1 MFAKIQ
7 HIHFVGIGGIGMSGI
22 AEVLLNL
29 GYKVSGSDLKSS
41 AVTQR
46 LASLGAIT
54 FEGHRAENISGA
66 EVVVTSSAIATE
78 NPEVTEAHKLHIPVI
93 QRAEM
98 LAELMRLKYGIAIA
112 GMHGKTTTT
121 SMVAAVLAGGGLDPT
136 VVVGGRVDAMGS
148 NARLGKSQYLVAEAD
163 ESDRS
168 FLKLSPIL
176 SVVTNIDREHMDCY
190 RNMRDVKKTFLDF
203 MDRVPFYGMIVACND
218 DPLLRRLLPEVQRR
232 TVTYGTRRGSDF
244 LIKVPAADSHVLQNR
259 RDMGHPT
266 DEVAPPV
273 PRPLREGGNSD
284 VRGPLSRFS
293 VRYRDHDLGEFTL
306 HVPGLHNVLNATAA
320 IAVGVGLDVSVDAIR
335 AALDQFRGVDRRFQL
350 RGRAAGVSVIDDYGH
365 HPTEIKATLAAARQ
379 CGFGKIHVIFQP
391 HRYTRTRDLMDE
403 FTTAFADADSLFV
416 LDIYAASEK
425 PIEGITAEIL
435 AQKIAEKSGKP
446 VRHVSSFADA
456 VNAAT
461 SAARDGDMILTLGA
475 GSVSQ
480 LGPMMLEKLKERE

>member
-7 HIHFVGIGGIGMSGI
+7 QIHFVGIGGIGMSGI

-29 GYKVSGSDLKSS
+29 GYRVSGSDLKSS
-41 AVTQR
+41 TVTQR
-46 LASLGAIT
+46 LADLGAAV
-54 FEGHRAENISGA
+54 FEGHRTENIAGA
-66 EVVVTSSAIATE
+66 EVVVTSSAIAAE
-78 NPEVTEAHKLHIPVI
+78 NPEVLEAHRLHVPVI

-190 RNMRDVKKTFLDF
+190 RNMRDVKNTFLEF
-203 MDRVPFYGMIVACND
+203 MDRVPFYGMVVACND

-232 TVTYGTRRGSDF
+232 TVTYGTKRGSDF
-244 LIKVPAADSHVLQNR
+244 LIKLGQTGANAGTGV
-259 RDMGHPT
+259 
-266 DEVAPPV
+266 
-273 PRPLREGGNSD
+273 GGA
-284 VRGPLSRFS
+284 RPLSRFRVS
-293 VRYRDHDLGEFTL
+293 YRKKDLGEFTL
-306 HVPGLHNVLNATAA
+306 HVPGVHNILNATAA
-320 IAVGVGLDVSVDAIR
+320 IAVGVGLDVAVDTIR
-335 AALDQFRGVDRRFQL
+335 AGLDQFRGVDRRFQL
-350 RGRAAGVSVIDDYGH
+350 RGRASGVSVIDDYGH
-365 HPTEIKATLAAARQ
+365 HPTEIKATLAAARS
-379 CGFGKIHVIFQP
+379 CGFRRVHVVFQP
-391 HRYTRTRDLMDE
+391 HRYTRTRDLIED
-403 FTTAFADADSLFV
+403 FTTAFGDADSLFV

-425 PIEGITAEIL
+425 PIEEISGQAL
-435 AQKIAEKSGKP
+435 ARTIREKGGRSAQY
-446 VRHVSSFADA
+446 VSSFADA
-456 VNAAT
+456 VI
-461 SAARDGDMILTLGA
+461 SAAGAAEDGDMILTLGA

-480 LGPMMLEKLKERE
+480 LGPLILGKLREREGS